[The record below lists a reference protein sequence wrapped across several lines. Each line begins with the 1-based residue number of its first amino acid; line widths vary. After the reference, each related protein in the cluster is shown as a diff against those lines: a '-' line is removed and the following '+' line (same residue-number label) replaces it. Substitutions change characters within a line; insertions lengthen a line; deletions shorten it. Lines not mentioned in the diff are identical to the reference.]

1 MSNFLVETKYEYTTQ
16 LINILTPIIYE
27 GLQSIYSEAQT
38 ISTNENIFKNF
49 QIFLKRIP
57 KWNNELI
64 SREST
69 RILNNSKSY
78 SWLHDL
84 IKATLKANI
93 IVLTSQVKIDPNLY
107 QHIKIED
114 FIHKIYIECA
124 RELWNNPYLLYHE
137 YPPIELKRNQRDTII
152 LIKECIKEAIRKLL
166 PVQHILQ
173 IYLGEDMEKDL
184 PNDNFENTIS
194 EIEEKNLSK
203 LIKKDLYD
211 ENDYKNHFI
220 PSRGNSPVSIESIK
234 KNKSSDTSDKKLS
247 NNSQNVGSK
256 ILDIINNKNLQLTDN
271 NTSSDN
277 YNYKPNDTSEQ
288 DIKPNKFVS
297 DTSNIRDERRREE
310 PRREETRRDEPRR
323 DEPRREEPRREETRR
338 DEPRREEPRR
348 EEPRREE
355 PRRDEP
361 RRDEP
366 RRDEP
371 RREESRREEPRREE
385 PRREEPRREEPRKE
399 YNSKYELKQD
409 SIDRKI
415 KNVLDNDLGDSETS
429 ITFKNNEKFHEVFS
443 NSVVEEDVY
452 KKSNILQNKDKAKFF
467 SHYLNI

>member
-27 GLQSIYSEAQT
+27 GVQSIYSEARE

-93 IVLTSQVKIDPNLY
+93 IVLTHNPSSSTQVKVNPNLY
-107 QHIKIED
+107 NDIKIED

-124 RELWNNPYLLYHE
+124 RELWNNPYLLFHE
-137 YPPIELKRNQRDTII
+137 YPPIELKRNQRDTIN

-184 PNDNFENTIS
+184 PNDKFENTIS

-211 ENDYKNHFI
+211 DNDYKNHFI
-220 PSRGNSPVSIESIK
+220 PSRGNSPVSDNYIK
-234 KNKSSDTSDKKLS
+234 QNKSSDTSDKKIS

-288 DIKPNKFVS
+288 DVKS
-297 DTSNIRDERRREE
+297 RRPDAR
-310 PRREETRRDEPRR
+310 PDDRRDTRQDTRPDDRR
-323 DEPRREEPRREETRR
+323 DTRQDTRPDDRR
-338 DEPRREEPRR
+338 DTRPDD
-348 EEPRREE
+348 
-355 PRRDEP
+355 RRDTRP
-361 RRDEP
+361 DDRRDTRP
-366 RRDEP
+366 DDRRDTRP
-371 RREESRREEPRREE
+371 DDRRDTRPDDRRDTRPDDRRDT
-385 PRREEPRREEPRKE
+385 RE

-415 KNVLDNDLGDSETS
+415 KNVLDNDLADSETS
-429 ITFKNNEKFHEVFS
+429 ITIKNNEKFHEVFS

-452 KKSNILQNKDKAKFF
+452 KRPNVIQNKDKAKFF
-467 SHYLNI
+467 SNYLNI

>member
-16 LINILTPIIYE
+16 LINILTPLIYE
-27 GLQSIYSEAQT
+27 GLQSIYSEARDN
-38 ISTNENIFKNF
+38 STNENIFKNF

-64 SREST
+64 SQETT

-93 IVLTSQVKIDPNLY
+93 IVLTHNPSTSTQTKINPNLY
-107 QHIKIED
+107 QDIKIED
-114 FIHKIYIECA
+114 FIHKVYIECA
-124 RELWNNPYLLYHE
+124 RELWNNPYLLFHE

-152 LIKECIKEAIRKLL
+152 VIKECIKEAIRKLL

-184 PNDNFENTIS
+184 PNDKFENTIS

-211 ENDYKNHFI
+211 DDYKNHFI
-220 PSRGNSPVSIESIK
+220 PSRGNSPISDISQ
-234 KNKSSDTSDKKLS
+234 KNKSSNSSDKKLS

-277 YNYKPNDTSEQ
+277 YNYKPIDTTEQ
-288 DIKPNKFVS
+288 NVKPNKNIS
-297 DTSNIRDERRREE
+297 DTSNTREERRE
-310 PRREETRRDEPRR
+310 RDQR
-323 DEPRREEPRREETRR
+323 DR
-338 DEPRREEPRR
+338 
-348 EEPRREE
+348 
-355 PRRDEP
+355 
-361 RRDEP
+361 
-366 RRDEP
+366 EP
-371 RREESRREEPRREE
+371 RREESRDQRDREPRREE
-385 PRREEPRREEPRKE
+385 SRDQRDREPRREESRERDQRETQQTRDPQQTRKE

-429 ITFKNNEKFHEVFS
+429 ITFRNNEKFHEVFS
-443 NSVVEEDVY
+443 NSVVEEDIH

-467 SHYLNI
+467 SNYLNI